1 MIWKVKSWGMKI
13 TFLILDATLLSLK
26 TKLMVTPKIELKIIK
41 EIKTIMKEQQ
51 INHKIPYYIPEDVT
65 ILHKTGEADGIT
77 HDIGIVYSKN
87 PFIIGFASNETNIQ
101 EFEDII
107 RKISRF
113 IYEESEK

>member
-1 MIWKVKSWGMKI
+1 MAYIPTPS
-13 TFLILDATLLSLK
+13 FLHLPYRYSLFH
-26 TKLMVTPKIELKIIK
+26 PH
-41 EIKTIMKEQQ
+41 
-51 INHKIPYYIPEDVT
+51 HKIPYYIPEDVT

>member
-1 MIWKVKSWGMKI
+1 MYDMESKKLGNENYFSLSDMAIILESI
-13 TFLILDATLLSLK
+13 HNETLISQS
-26 TKLMVTPKIELKIIK
+26 VSK

-51 INHKIPYYIPEDVT
+51 INHKIPYYIQEDVT